1 MLGRTAYHDPY
12 RLHLLDCV
20 LSRRTAQPREALMRA
35 YLPYVARQLDTGV
48 ALKHITRHVLGLFH
62 AQPGGRA
69 FRQILS
75 EGAPKPEAGIELL
88 EKALAVTRIPI
99 GNAA

>member
-1 MLGRTAYHDPY
+1 LARRVPRT
-12 RLHLLDCV
+12 
-20 LSRRTAQPREALMRA
+20 REELMRA
-35 YLPYVARQLDTGV
+35 YLPYVASQLDAGV

-75 EGAPKPEAGIELL
+75 EGAPKPESGIELL
-88 EKALAVTRIPI
+88 EKALAVTRIPS
-99 GNAA
+99 GSPA